1 MSQIINNNIN
11 FQSTE
16 ILQEFIDAQAI
27 LHGHFLLSS
36 GLHSDTYMQCAKV
49 LMDTKRSEKL
59 CKILA
64 HKIIDK
70 LGNNFADMVVS
81 PAMGGVIVGYELS
94 RHLNLPSIF
103 CERVN
108 GIFELRRGFE
118 IPKNAKILVVE
129 DVLTTG
135 KSSLETFELIKK
147 FDAKIVA
154 EACLVNR
161 AGDADIQNKLG
172 VPLISLI
179 DINIATYDE
188 NSLPESLKNIP
199 ITKPGSRFIK

>member
-59 CKILA
+59 CKILV

-70 LGNNFADMVVS
+70 FLGKD
-81 PAMGGVIVGYELS
+81 LS
-94 RHLNLPSIF
+94 
-103 CERVN
+103 
-108 GIFELRRGFE
+108 
-118 IPKNAKILVVE
+118 AK
-129 DVLTTG
+129 
-135 KSSLETFELIKK
+135 LI
-147 FDAKIVA
+147 A
-154 EACLVNR
+154 EA
-161 AGDADIQNKLG
+161 AKA
-172 VPLISLI
+172 
-179 DINIATYDE
+179 
-188 NSLPESLKNIP
+188 
-199 ITKPGSRFIK
+199 